1 MRESGSAMFLPPFI
15 AALPAWPPR
24 RAAIPVLNRPQRAA
38 KHLGLKPDGASAVKE
53 LEMEAAK
60 NVGMTPNRGSQ
71 RMAAD
76 LLWFA
81 AASLGAGL
89 MAAIAAAALVMLLA

>member
-1 MRESGSAMFLPPFI
+1 
-15 AALPAWPPR
+15 
-24 RAAIPVLNRPQRAA
+24 
-38 KHLGLKPDGASAVKE
+38 
-53 LEMEAAK
+53 MEAAK

>member
-1 MRESGSAMFLPPFI
+1 
-15 AALPAWPPR
+15 
-24 RAAIPVLNRPQRAA
+24 
-38 KHLGLKPDGASAVKE
+38 
-53 LEMEAAK
+53 MEAAK
-60 NVGMTPNRGSQ
+60 NVVMTANRGSQ